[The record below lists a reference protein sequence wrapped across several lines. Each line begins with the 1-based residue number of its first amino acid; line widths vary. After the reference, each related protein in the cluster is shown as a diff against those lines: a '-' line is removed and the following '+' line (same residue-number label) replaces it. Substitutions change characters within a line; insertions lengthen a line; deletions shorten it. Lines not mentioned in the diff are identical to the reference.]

1 VKTNYLE
8 FAGSGGRRFSSSWN
22 GGGEDGKSQNLLP
35 SIPTRGEVAF
45 SLLEV
50 MIAVAIFFMATF
62 AILALTSRTIA
73 QARALQPMQVDP
85 ASVAAELSLTNKLE
99 EGPIPPEIIEH
110 FEHMYPNYTC
120 GGMITEVGTNGLFQ
134 VDLEVGGLSAGK
146 HVITSTMRVM
156 LFRPMST
163 PNSSRMPTRNG
174 LR

>member
-1 VKTNYLE
+1 MKTNFVEDDVRSLTC
-8 FAGSGGRRFSSSWN
+8 FSCQRPDVGN
-22 GGGEDGKSQNLLP
+22 SQNLLP
-35 SIPTRGEVAF
+35 SIPTRGELAF

-50 MIAVAIFFMATF
+50 MIAVSIFFMATF

-73 QARALQPMQVDP
+73 QARALQPMQVDA

-99 EGPIPPEIIEH
+99 EGTIPPDLIAH

-120 GGMITEVGTNGLFQ
+120 GGTITEVGTNGLFQ

-163 PNSSRMPTRNG
+163 PNNQRMPTRNG